1 MFYTACREFRLSEEK
16 PMPNMTYSKA
26 INQALEEELRRD
38 QDVILYGQDVAEWGG
53 IFKVTDGLFEKFG
66 PDRVFNSPISENVM
80 VGAGVGAAMMGLRP
94 VVELQF
100 ADFIFTAGDE
110 VFFKAGM
117 WRFMHGGAFKVPL
130 VVRCPSGGS
139 GFGPEHSACPEA
151 FVMHAPGL
159 LCVVPSTPEDAKG
172 LLKAAIRMDNPVMYF
187 EHKLLYAM
195 RGEVP
200 DGDYTTPF
208 GKAVIRRQGDAVT
221 IVAWQE
227 MLRRSLA
234 AAERLSK
241 EGIEVEIVDP
251 RTLNPFDRE
260 TIIESVKK
268 TGACLV
274 VEEAYRTLGVGAEI
288 GAILAEHA
296 LPYLDKPF
304 KRLAIPDVP
313 LPTSQQL
320 VDAVVPSVD
329 AIYKAVKDIVG

>member
-1 MFYTACREFRLSEEK
+1 
-16 PMPNMTYSKA
+16 MPTITYSRA
-26 INQALEEELRRD
+26 INQALEEEMRRD
-38 QDVILYGQDVAEWGG
+38 ENVILYGQDVAVWGG
-53 IFKVTDGLFEKFG
+53 IFKVTEGLLEKFG
-66 PDRVFNSPISENVM
+66 PERVFDTPISENVL
-80 VGAGVGAAMMGLRP
+80 VGAGVGAATMGLRP

-151 FVMHAPGL
+151 FVMHTPGL

-172 LLKAAIRMDNPVMYF
+172 LLKAAIRSDNPVMYF
-187 EHKLLYAM
+187 EHKLLYVT

-200 DGDYTTPF
+200 EGDYTTPF
-208 GKAVIRRQGDAVT
+208 GKAIVRRQGNAVT
-221 IVAWQE
+221 IVAWQD

-234 AAERLSK
+234 AADRLSK

-251 RTLNPFDRE
+251 RTLNPFDRD

-268 TGACLV
+268 TGACMV

-288 GAILAEHA
+288 GAMLAEYA

-313 LPTSQQL
+313 LPTAQQL
-320 VDAVVPSVD
+320 VDHVVPSVD
-329 AIYKAVKDIVG
+329 TIYRAVKDLVG

>member
-1 MFYTACREFRLSEEK
+1 
-16 PMPNMTYSKA
+16 MPTITYSKA
-26 INQALEEELRRD
+26 INQALEEEMRRD
-38 QDVILYGQDVAEWGG
+38 ENVILYGQDVAVWGG
-53 IFKVTDGLFEKFG
+53 IFKVTDGLLEKFG
-66 PDRVFNSPISENVM
+66 PERVFDTPISENVL
-80 VGAGVGAAMMGLRP
+80 VGAGVGAAAMGLRP

-151 FVMHAPGL
+151 FVMHTPGL

-172 LLKAAIRMDNPVMYF
+172 LLKAAIRSDNPVMYF
-187 EHKLLYAM
+187 EHKLLYAT

-200 DGDYTTPF
+200 EGDYTTPF
-208 GKAVIRRQGDAVT
+208 GKAVVRRQGDAVT
-221 IVAWQE
+221 IVAWQD
-227 MLRRSLA
+227 MLRRSIA
-234 AAERLSK
+234 AADRLSQ

-251 RTLNPFDRE
+251 RTLNPFDRD

-268 TGACLV
+268 TGACMV

-288 GAILAEHA
+288 GAMLAEHA

-313 LPTSQQL
+313 LPTAQQL
-320 VDAVVPSVD
+320 VDHVVPSVD
-329 AIYKAVKDIVG
+329 TIYKAVKDLVG

>member
-1 MFYTACREFRLSEEK
+1 
-16 PMPNMTYSKA
+16 MPTITYSKA
-26 INQALEEELRRD
+26 INQALEEEMRRD
-38 QDVILYGQDVAEWGG
+38 ENVILYGQDVAVWGG
-53 IFKVTDGLFEKFG
+53 IFKVTDGLLEKFG
-66 PDRVFNSPISENVM
+66 PERVFDTPISENVL
-80 VGAGVGAAMMGLRP
+80 VGAGVGAATMGLRP

-151 FVMHAPGL
+151 FVMHTPGL
-159 LCVVPSTPEDAKG
+159 LCIVPSTPEDAKG
-172 LLKAAIRMDNPVMYF
+172 LLKAAIRSDNPVMYF
-187 EHKLLYAM
+187 EHKLLYAT

-200 DGDYTTPF
+200 EGDYTTPF
-208 GKAVIRRQGDAVT
+208 GKAVVRRQGDAVT
-221 IVAWQE
+221 IVAWQD

-234 AAERLSK
+234 AADRLSK

-251 RTLNPFDRE
+251 RTLNPFDRD

-268 TGACLV
+268 TGACMV

-288 GAILAEHA
+288 GAMLAEHA

-313 LPTSQQL
+313 LPTAQQL
-320 VDAVVPSVD
+320 VDHVVPSAD
-329 AIYKAVKDIVG
+329 TIYKAVKDLVG

>member
-1 MFYTACREFRLSEEK
+1 
-16 PMPNMTYSKA
+16 MPTMTYSKA

-38 QDVILYGQDVAEWGG
+38 EDVILYGQDVAEWGG
-53 IFKVTDGLFEKFG
+53 IFKVTDGLLEKFG

-80 VGAGVGAAMMGLRP
+80 VGAGVGAATMGLRP

-159 LCVVPSTPEDAKG
+159 LCAVPSTPEDAKG
-172 LLKAAIRMDNPVMYF
+172 LLKTAIRLDNPVMYF
-187 EHKLLYAM
+187 EHKLLYAT

-208 GKAVIRRQGDAVT
+208 GKAVVRRQGDAVT

-227 MLRRSLA
+227 MLRRSLTA
-234 AAERLSK
+234 ADRLSK

-260 TIIESVKK
+260 TIVESVKK

-288 GAILAEHA
+288 GAMLAEHA

-304 KRLAIPDVP
+304 TRLAIPDVP

-320 VDAVVPSVD
+320 VDAVVPSAD
-329 AIYKAVKDIVG
+329 AICKAVQDLVG

>member
-1 MFYTACREFRLSEEK
+1 
-16 PMPNMTYSKA
+16 MPTITYSKA
-26 INQALEEELRRD
+26 INQALEEEMRRD
-38 QDVILYGQDVAEWGG
+38 ENVILYGQDVAVWGG
-53 IFKVTDGLFEKFG
+53 IFKVTDGLLEKFG
-66 PDRVFNSPISENVM
+66 PERVFDTPISENVL
-80 VGAGVGAAMMGLRP
+80 VGAGVGAATMGLRP

-151 FVMHAPGL
+151 FVMHTPGL
-159 LCVVPSTPEDAKG
+159 LCIVPSTPEDAKG
-172 LLKAAIRMDNPVMYF
+172 LLKAAIRSDNPVMYF
-187 EHKLLYAM
+187 EHKLLYAT

-200 DGDYTTPF
+200 EGDYTTPF
-208 GKAVIRRQGDAVT
+208 GKAVVRRQGDAVT
-221 IVAWQE
+221 IVAWQD

-234 AAERLSK
+234 AADRLSK

-251 RTLNPFDRE
+251 RTLNPFDRD

-268 TGACLV
+268 TGACMV

-288 GAILAEHA
+288 GAMLAEHA

-313 LPTSQQL
+313 LPTAQQL
-320 VDAVVPSVD
+320 VDHVVPSVD
-329 AIYKAVKDIVG
+329 TIYKAVKDLVG

>member
-1 MFYTACREFRLSEEK
+1 
-16 PMPNMTYSKA
+16 MPTITYSKA
-26 INQALEEELRRD
+26 INQALEEEMRRD
-38 QDVILYGQDVAEWGG
+38 ENVILYGQDVAVWGG
-53 IFKVTDGLFEKFG
+53 IFKVTEGLLEKFG
-66 PDRVFNSPISENVM
+66 PERVFDTPISENVL
-80 VGAGVGAAMMGLRP
+80 VGAGVGAATMGLRP

-151 FVMHAPGL
+151 FVMHTPGL

-172 LLKAAIRMDNPVMYF
+172 LLKAAIRSDNPVMYF
-187 EHKLLYAM
+187 EHKLLYVT

-200 DGDYTTPF
+200 EGDYTTPF
-208 GKAVIRRQGDAVT
+208 GKAVVRRQGNAVT
-221 IVAWQE
+221 IVAWQD

-234 AAERLSK
+234 AADRLSK
-241 EGIEVEIVDP
+241 ESIEVEIVDP
-251 RTLNPFDRE
+251 RTLNPFDRD

-268 TGACLV
+268 TGACMV

-288 GAILAEHA
+288 GAMLAEYA

-313 LPTSQQL
+313 LPTAQQL
-320 VDAVVPSVD
+320 VDHVVPSVD
-329 AIYKAVKDIVG
+329 TIYRAVKDLVG